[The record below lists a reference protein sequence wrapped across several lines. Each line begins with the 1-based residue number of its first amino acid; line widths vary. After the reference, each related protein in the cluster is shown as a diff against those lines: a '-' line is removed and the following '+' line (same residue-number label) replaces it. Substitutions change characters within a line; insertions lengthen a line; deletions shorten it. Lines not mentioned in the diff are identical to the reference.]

1 MKIGFRIF
9 AAALVCWPLALG
21 CSHGQAAAPA
31 AAAEA
36 HLKAPDIYVRVPRSS
51 DAGKLG
57 GVVYFDFDQAELN
70 LDGVLVLA
78 RVAERVKADPDAR
91 VRIEGNC
98 DTRGTMLYNLNLGL
112 RRAEAAKR
120 FLVAL
125 GVSAERIDTVSFGFD
140 RFSVRGNDE
149 WAYRHNRRDEIRI
162 VKR

>member
-1 MKIGFRIF
+1 MKIGLRLS

-78 RVAERVKADPDAR
+78 RVAERMKADPDAPG
-91 VRIEGNC
+91 RIAGNFH
-98 DTRGTMLYNLNLGL
+98 TP
-112 RRAEAAKR
+112 A
-120 FLVAL
+120 
-125 GVSAERIDTVSFGFD
+125 
-140 RFSVRGNDE
+140 
-149 WAYRHNRRDEIRI
+149 
-162 VKR
+162 